1 MSKEEGSIGDWVR
14 TPDTIKTIVCACDLS
29 PDTMWEE
36 TSAYSLFNTL
46 KWIKHQRDNNLETI
60 AMVGIYLIR
69 VLFECIHSTLIHT
82 MGTPIGLGQARV
94 GGMKTDRPG

>member
-36 TSAYSLFNTL
+36 TSAYSLFNTH
-46 KWIKHQRDNNLETI
+46 K
-60 AMVGIYLIR
+60 
-69 VLFECIHSTLIHT
+69 
-82 MGTPIGLGQARV
+82 GTAEQP
-94 GGMKTDRPG
+94 D